1 LKRSNRLILLIGVF
15 LAIVA
20 FVGIVVVFQGDRG
33 GGGGGSTPAELPTV
47 FASRAIALGTPITA
61 DMLSSKNL
69 PVTQRDAQAF
79 PDASLLLGKIARQDI
94 AAGKQLTARDFDTGA
109 STGLI
114 NVTVP
119 PGQRAIAVQ
128 VDQVSGVG
136 TVIRQGDY
144 VDLLVGFHG
153 DKFPVVTL
161 SERQDKAITVVSGLN
176 ATSVKLLLQGMQ
188 VIGTLL
194 PPRETTEG
202 QAANQTETGTTL
214 TGQQEIV
221 ILSVTPQ
228 QAEIIKY
235 AQMDGSVSLVLRSPQ
250 DFRDEQ
256 GNVIPGEA
264 AGTTGVTL
272 RVLVDEYD
280 VLIPQLVEA
289 ILPELD

>member
-1 LKRSNRLILLIGVF
+1 MHLKRSNRLILLIGVF

-33 GGGGGSTPAELPTV
+33 GGGAQQPAELPTV
-47 FASRAIALGTPITA
+47 FASRGIALGTPITK
-61 DMLSSKNL
+61 DMLTSKNI
-69 PVTQRDAQAF
+69 PVTQRDGTAF
-79 PDASLLLGKIARQDI
+79 PDPTLLYGKIARQDI
-94 AAGKQLTARDFDTGA
+94 AAGKQLTARDFDTGVA
-109 STGLI
+109 GGLLSV
-114 NVTVP
+114 NTP
-119 PGQRAIAVQ
+119 PGMVTIAIQ

-144 VDLLVGFHG
+144 VDLLVGFQG

-161 SERQDKAITVVSGLN
+161 SPSDDQITVVAGLN

-188 VIGTLL
+188 VVGTLL
-194 PPRETTEG
+194 PPREVKEG
-202 QAANQTETGTTL
+202 AAPGDTGTTL

-221 ILSVTPQ
+221 ILAVTAQ

-235 AQMDGSVSLVLRSPQ
+235 SQMDGVISLVLRSPQ
-250 DFRDEQ
+250 DFRDEN
-256 GNVIPGEA
+256 GNVVPGSVV
-264 AGTTGVTL
+264 GTTGVTL

-289 ILPELD
+289 VLPARGNP

>member
-1 LKRSNRLILLIGVF
+1 MKRSNRLVLLIGVF

-33 GGGGGSTPAELPTV
+33 GGGGTQTPSQLPTV
-47 FASRAIALGTPITA
+47 FAARAIALGTPITA
-61 DMLSSKNL
+61 DMLTSKNL
-69 PVTQRDAQAF
+69 AVTQRDAQAF

-119 PGQRAIAVQ
+119 PGQRAIAIQ

-144 VDLLVGFHG
+144 VDLLVGFG
-153 DKFPVVTL
+153 TDKFPVVTL
-161 SERQDKAITVVSGLN
+161 NPSDDTINVVSGIN

-202 QAANQTETGTTL
+202 QTQGEQGVTL

-228 QAEIIKY
+228 QAEVIKF
-235 AQMDGSVSLVLRSPQ
+235 AQMDGTVSLVLRSPN

-289 ILPELD
+289 ILPERQ

>member
-33 GGGGGSTPAELPTV
+33 GGGGSQEPSEKPTV
-47 FASRAIALGTPITA
+47 FASRAIALGTPITK

-69 PVTQRDAQAF
+69 AVAQRDPTAF
-79 PDASLLLGKIARQDI
+79 PDPTLLYGKIARQDI
-94 AAGKQLTARDFDTGA
+94 AAGKQLTAVDFDTGI
-109 STGLI
+109 SGGLLSV
-114 NVTVP
+114 NTP
-119 PGQRAIAVQ
+119 PGMVTIAVQ

-144 VDLLVGFHG
+144 VDLLVGFQG

-161 SERQDKAITVVSGLN
+161 SPSDDQITVVAGLN

-188 VIGTLL
+188 VVGTLL
-194 PPRETTEG
+194 PPRESPTGEQPAG
-202 QAANQTETGTTL
+202 DPGTTL

-221 ILSVTPQ
+221 ILAVTAQ
-228 QAEIIKY
+228 QAEVIKY
-235 AQMDGSVSLVLRSPQ
+235 SQMDGLISLVLRSPQ
-250 DFRDEQ
+250 DFRDEN
-256 GNVIPGEA
+256 GNVVPGTVV
-264 AGTTGVTL
+264 GTTGVTL

-289 ILPELD
+289 VLPARGTP